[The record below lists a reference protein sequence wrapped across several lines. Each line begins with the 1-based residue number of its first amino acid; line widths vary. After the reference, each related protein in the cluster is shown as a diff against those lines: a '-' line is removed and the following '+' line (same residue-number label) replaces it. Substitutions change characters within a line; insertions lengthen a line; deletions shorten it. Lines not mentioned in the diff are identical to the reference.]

1 MVDHYI
7 HVIIQNLQQYLYYY
21 TAVPSNQKLLVHHN
35 NTRFKAGKGIMDAL
49 VHLGKKRGA
58 GGQGEANAGESL
70 LATLLWGK
78 LYADDAGVV

>member
-1 MVDHYI
+1 
-7 HVIIQNLQQYLYYY
+7 
-21 TAVPSNQKLLVHHN
+21 
-35 NTRFKAGKGIMDAL
+35 MDAL

-58 GGQGEANAGESL
+58 GGQGEANDGESV